1 MSVDITNEKRFE
13 DDINA
18 SFLSPA
24 GGYTHNDDMYD
35 STLGLFPDTLIRFI
49 QKTQPN
55 EWRRFELQNSGD
67 TTRKFCLTFNN
78 ACDTYGLLDV
88 LRHGFKHRGIS
99 FRVCYFKPES
109 GLNQTAAALYQKNE
123 ITCNRQWFYST
134 TSHNSVDLMIA
145 INGIPVFAFE
155 LKNQYTGQN
164 VDNAKRQW
172 MYDRDPREICF
183 QFNKRILGYF
193 CVDQLE
199 VWMTTK
205 LDGKNTYFL
214 PFNQGSNGAGNDGGK
229 GNPANPGGYP
239 TAYLWEYVFQKDSMM
254 DIVQKFIHLQVKED
268 KKLMPDGTE
277 RVTKKKTLI
286 FPRYHQLDVVRK
298 LIADVRE
305 NGSGQNYLIQHSAG
319 SGKSNSI
326 AWTAYRLASLHDDD
340 NKAVF
345 SSVVVVT
352 DRTVLDA
359 QLQETI
365 SGFDHTIGAIEA
377 IGEDK
382 NSRDLRDALNS
393 GVRIIVTTLQKF
405 PVIYQEVDAAG
416 RNYAIIVDEAHSSQT
431 GSSAM
436 KLKSALADT
445 EEALREYAEI
455 EGKSED
461 EIDQNDKVV
470 QEMLTHGKH
479 KNLSFFAFTATPKAA
494 TLEIF
499 GLEWDDGSFHPFH
512 IYSMRQAIEE
522 GFILNVLQNY
532 MTYNTCFR
540 IAKNTEENPELP
552 ESRATK
558 IIKKYEKLHPYNI
571 SQKAQIIVET
581 FRDTTRHK
589 IGGRGKMMVVTDSRL
604 AAVRY
609 FHEVKRYIQERQYVD
624 MDVLVAFSGAVQDGE
639 EEVTESGLNVR
650 RDGSHISDTQTKVE
664 FHDNFNILIVA
675 EKYQTGFDEPLL
687 HTMIVDKK
695 LKNVKAV
702 QTLSR
707 LNRTCPGKND
717 TFVLDFANKKEDILD
732 AFQPFYQETSLEQ
745 EVNTDLIYQT
755 ERELLDYAIYN
766 QNDVVAFIEVW
777 NKPGKQDDR
786 AMGRMTSVLKP
797 VADRYNLKNPEER
810 YQFRRL
816 VRSLIRW
823 YSYITQVAR
832 MFDKDMHKE
841 YLFLSYLIELLP
853 AEIEDPVDLD
863 GKLKLE
869 YYKLQKTFEGE
880 IRLENVDGQYV
891 PATSKSDQGRQ
902 QKSTFDEILEK
913 INEKYKGE
921 FKDSDRVMIG
931 ALHDKLIAD
940 KKLENSARTSDPR
953 IFVESIFPA
962 AFGTAAMESFM
973 ESQESYSALFEDKSR
988 YNAVMSALA
997 GVIYRE
1003 MRQTTTVPE

>member
-1 MSVDITNEKRFE
+1 MSITETTEKRFE
-13 DDINA
+13 SDIEA
-18 SFLSPA
+18 FFLSPE
-24 GGYTHNDDMYD
+24 GGYTHNNDVYD
-35 STLGLFPDTLIRFI
+35 TQLGLYKDTLIRFI
-49 QKTQPN
+49 QRTQSN
-55 EWRRFELQNSGD
+55 EWKRFTMQNAIEPEK
-67 TTRKFCLTFNN
+67 KFCMAFNN
-78 ACDTYGLLDV
+78 ACDMDGLISV
-88 LRHGFKHRGIS
+88 LRHGFKHRGIT
-99 FRVCYFKPES
+99 FKVCYFKPES
-109 GLNQTAAALYQKNE
+109 TLNQTATSLYEKNE
-123 ITCNRQWFYST
+123 ITVNRQWYYSADNN
-134 TSHNSVDLMIA
+134 NSVDMVIA
-145 INGIPVFAFE
+145 VNGIPVFAFE

-183 QFNKRILGYF
+183 QFNKRILVYF

-199 VWMTTK
+199 VWMATK
-205 LDGKNTYFL
+205 LAGKDTYFL

-229 GNPANPGGYP
+229 GNPANPNGYP

-254 DIVQKFIHLQVKED
+254 DILQKFIHLQVKED
-268 KKLMPDGTE
+268 KKLLANGTE
-277 RVTKKKTLI
+277 QITKKKALI

-298 LIADVRE
+298 LIADVRV
-305 NGSGQNYLIQHSAG
+305 NGTGINYLIQHSAG

-326 AWTAYRLASLHDDD
+326 AWTAYRLASLHDTD
-340 NKAVF
+340 NKPVF
-345 SSVVVVT
+345 SSVIVVT

-365 SGFDHTIGAIEA
+365 SSFDHTIGAVEA

-382 NSRDLRDALNS
+382 NSRDLRDAINN

-405 PVIYQEVDAAG
+405 PVIYQEVDQVAG
-416 RNYAIIVDEAHSSQT
+416 RAFAVIVDEAHSSQT

-461 EIDQNDKVV
+461 EIDKNDKLV
-470 QEMLTHGKH
+470 QELITHGRH
-479 KNLSFFAFTATPKAA
+479 KNLSFFAFTATPKAP
-494 TLEIF
+494 TLEMF
-499 GLEWDDGSFHPFH
+499 GSMWSDGTFHPFH

-522 GFILNVLQNY
+522 GFILDVLQNY
-532 MTYNTCFR
+532 MTYSTCFK

-571 SQKAQIIVET
+571 SQKSEIIVET

-589 IGGRGKMMVVTDSRL
+589 IGGKGKMMVVTDSRL

-609 FHEVKRYIQERQYVD
+609 FHEIKRYIGEHGYTD
-624 MDVLVAFSGAVQDGE
+624 MDVLIAFSGSVQDGTE
-639 EEVTESGLNVR
+639 EFTESGLNVR
-650 RDGSHISDTQTKVE
+650 KDGSHISETQTKAE

-687 HTMIVDKK
+687 HSMIVDKK

-707 LNRTCPGKND
+707 LNRTCPGKVD

-745 EVNTDLIYQT
+745 EVNVDLIYQT

-766 QNDVVAFIEVW
+766 ENDIFAFIEVW
-777 NKPGKQDDR
+777 NKSGKQDAT

-797 VADRYNLKNPEER
+797 VADRYNLKNQEER

-816 VRSLIRW
+816 VRSLLKW
-823 YSYITQVAR
+823 YSYVTQVVR

-841 YLFLSYLIELLP
+841 YLFLSYLIGLLP
-853 AEIEDPVDLD
+853 ADTEDPIDLD

-869 YYKLQKTFEGE
+869 YYKLQKTFEGA
-880 IRLENVDGQYV
+880 IRLDNIDGQYEPV
-891 PATSKSDQGRQ
+891 KQKAVQGLK
-902 QKSTFDEILEK
+902 QKSTLDEILEK
-913 INEKYKGE
+913 VNDRYKGDFTE
-921 FKDSDRVMIG
+921 ADKVMLG
-931 ALHDKLIAD
+931 ALHDKLKKDD
-940 KKLENSARTSDPR
+940 KLASSAKTSDPR
-953 IFVESIFPA
+953 IFVESIFPM
-962 AFGTAAMESFM
+962 AFQTAAMDSYM
-973 ESQESYSALFEDKSR
+973 ESQESYASLFEDKAK
-988 YNAVMSALA
+988 YDAVMNVLA
-997 GVIYRE
+997 GMLYRE
-1003 MRQTTTVPE
+1003 MRQ

>member
-1 MSVDITNEKRFE
+1 MSVDVTNEKRFE
-13 DDINA
+13 DDITA

-24 GGYTHNDDMYD
+24 GGYTHNDDVYD
-35 STLGLFPDTLIRFI
+35 SNLGLFPDTLIRFI

-67 TTRKFCLTFNN
+67 TTRKFCLSFNN
-78 ACDTYGLLDV
+78 SCDTYGLLDV

-123 ITCNRQWFYST
+123 ITCNRQWFYSM
-134 TSHNSVDLMIA
+134 TSHNSVDMMIA

-155 LKNQYTGQN
+155 LKNQYTGQT

-229 GNPANPGGYP
+229 GNPANPSGYP
-239 TAYLWEYVFQKDSMM
+239 TSYLWEYVFQKDSMM

-268 KKLMPDGTE
+268 KKVMSDGTE

-365 SGFDHTIGAIEA
+365 SGFDYTIGAVEA

-382 NSRDLRDALNS
+382 NSKDLRED
-393 GVRIIVTTLQKF
+393 
-405 PVIYQEVDAAG
+405 
-416 RNYAIIVDEAHSSQT
+416 
-431 GSSAM
+431 
-436 KLKSALADT
+436 
-445 EEALREYAEI
+445 AEI

-494 TLEIF
+494 TLEMF
-499 GLEWDDGSFHPFH
+499 GSEWNDGSH
-512 IYSMRQAIEE
+512 ICSMRQAIEE

-532 MTYNTCFR
+532 MTYNTCFK
-540 IAKNTEENPELP
+540 IAKNTEDNPELS

-558 IIKKYEKLHPYNI
+558 IIKKYEKLHSYNI

-609 FHEVKRYIQERQYVD
+609 FHEVKRYIQEQQYAD

-639 EEVTESGLNVR
+639 DEVTESGLNVR
-650 RDGSHISDTQTKVE
+650 RDGSHISDTQTKAE
-664 FHDNFNILIVA
+664 FHDNFNVLIVA

-707 LNRTCPGKND
+707 LNRTCPGKTD
-717 TFVLDFANKKEDILD
+717 TFVLDFANRKEDILE

-745 EVNTDLIYQT
+745 EVNADLIYQT
-755 ERELLDYAIYN
+755 ECELLDYAIYN

-797 VADRYNLKNPEER
+797 VADRYNMKNPEER

-841 YLFLSYLIELLP
+841 YLFLSYLIGLLP
-853 AEIEDPVDLD
+853 GETEDPVDLD

-869 YYKLQKTFEGE
+869 YYKSQKTFEGE

-891 PATSKSDQGRQ
+891 PATSKSAQGNR
-902 QKSTFDEILEK
+902 QKSTLDEILEK

-921 FKDSDRVMIG
+921 FNDSDRVMLG

-940 KKLENSARTSDPR
+940 KKLESSARTSDPR

-973 ESQESYSALFEDKSR
+973 ESQESYSALFEDQSK

-1003 MRQTTTVPE
+1003 MRQNV

>member
-1 MSVDITNEKRFE
+1 MSVDVTNEKRFE
-13 DDINA
+13 DDIAA

-24 GGYTHNDDMYD
+24 GGYTHNDDVYD
-35 STLGLFPDTLIRFI
+35 PNLGLFPDTLIRFI

-67 TTRKFCLTFNN
+67 TTRKFCLSFNN

-134 TSHNSVDLMIA
+134 TSHNSVDMMIA

-155 LKNQYTGQN
+155 LKNQYTGQT

-268 KKLMPDGTE
+268 KKLMSDGTE
-277 RVTKKKTLI
+277 RVTKKKALI

-365 SGFDHTIGAIEA
+365 SGFDHTIGAVET

-405 PVIYQEVDAAG
+405 PVIYQEVDAAAG

-494 TLEIF
+494 TLEMF
-499 GLEWDDGSFHPFH
+499 GSEWDDGSFHPFH

-532 MTYNTCFR
+532 MTYNTCFK
-540 IAKNTEENPELP
+540 IAKNTEDNPELP

-609 FHEVKRYIQERQYVD
+609 FHEVKRYIQEQQYAD
-624 MDVLVAFSGAVQDGE
+624 IDVLVAFSGAVQDGE
-639 EEVTESGLNVR
+639 DEVTESGLNVR
-650 RDGSHISDTQTKVE
+650 RDGSHISDTQTKAE
-664 FHDNFNILIVA
+664 FHDNFNVLIVA

-707 LNRTCPGKND
+707 LNRTCPGKTD
-717 TFVLDFANKKEDILD
+717 TFVLDFANRKEDILD

-745 EVNTDLIYQT
+745 EVNADLIYQT

-777 NKPGKQDDR
+777 NKPGKQDER

-841 YLFLSYLIELLP
+841 YLFLSYLIGLLP
-853 AEIEDPVDLD
+853 GETEDPVDLD

-891 PATSKSDQGRQ
+891 PATSKSAQGNR
-902 QKSTFDEILEK
+902 QKSTLDEILEK

-921 FKDSDRVMIG
+921 FNDSDRVMLG

-940 KKLENSARTSDPR
+940 KKLESSARTSDPR

-973 ESQESYSALFEDKSR
+973 ESQESYSALFEDQSK
-988 YNAVMSALA
+988 YNAVMSTLA

-1003 MRQTTTVPE
+1003 MRQTVDG